1 MKIKFRI
8 NLIARASP
16 HSSSLTQGVGR
27 DPGSELEEGTPW
39 PSKNPGRTLWNVK
52 GSQSDVEQLLPR
64 SCLKITRI
72 SSQTP
77 RDSLS
82 PRQKAQLRT
91 KSNQECRPDTTDI

>member
-39 PSKNPGRTLWNVK
+39 PSKNPGENTE
-52 GSQSDVEQLLPR
+52 SFLL
-64 SCLKITRI
+64 
-72 SSQTP
+72 
-77 RDSLS
+77 
-82 PRQKAQLRT
+82 
-91 KSNQECRPDTTDI
+91 TT